1 MYSIS
6 IITAMVVAQDTCT
19 GLSIA
24 DCTSSS
30 RFGCSWLPSSGECVR
45 LCFDLNEAEC
55 TSNPACEYYSGYC
68 IDVAPCSERMLESCI
83 ANCGIV
89 AGQNTCRSCSSAA
102 NKTDCG
108 RISNCEWDGQKCGAS
123 SLECFTFSQSEC
135 TETGCSWRGHCN
147 VPSVF
152 YDGLCKTSNTTNCIR
167 YKNDLVPCSELTTR
181 PLCAW
186 QATCE
191 WNSFSQSCVD
201 ADFCLAIG
209 DEGKDLCES
218 VGCTDAD
225 DMFCT
230 NATAFTKCASISD
243 KDNCNN
249 QKTCAFYE
257 IYNTSTCS
265 PALGCN
271 SLPES
276 VCTEKPDCRWNSS
289 SNTCGDSGR
298 PCGEIRMLCG
308 GEKCKNMVRDPD
320 MTEYSYFGSFFDGQ
334 LLASKSD
341 GQPLKNGIPC
351 IDCPVCQPGYVTN
364 VGATIQCGADGI
376 GSFGQQI
383 CVIPGNY
390 SDPASTPASPD
401 GDDNNNIIII
411 IIIATVGG
419 ALLLVIVLVVVVSKV
434 CSKKRVSN
442 NDGYS
447 QELCQ

>member
-1 MYSIS
+1 MSPIS
-6 IITAMVVAQDTCT
+6 IITVMGILAADVCENLPIAECVQDT
-19 GLSIA
+19 S
-24 DCTSSS
+24 DQ
-30 RFGCSWLPSSGECVR
+30 CSWLPASGECAEKCYV
-45 LCFDLNEAEC
+45 LNSTKCVA
-55 TSNPACEYYSGYC
+55 SPACSYSFYC
-68 IDVAPCSERMLESCI
+68 THVEECSERMLNDCYDG
-83 ANCGIV
+83 CGV
-89 AGQNTCRSCSSAA
+89 EVGQNTCRSCSSAA
-102 NKTDCG
+102 TKTDCG
-108 RISNCEWDGQKCGAS
+108 RISNCEWDGQTCGKEKECLPISNS
-123 SLECFTFSQSEC
+123 SICM
-135 TETGCSWRGHCN
+135 ETGCIWNGNRCAFPYVGG
-147 VPSVF
+147 
-152 YDGLCKTSNTTNCIR
+152 YMCKTSDTTNCIR

-181 PLCAW
+181 LLCGR
-186 QATCE
+186 QATCD

-201 ADFCLAIG
+201 S
-209 DEGKDLCES
+209 DLCLNLRGIPSLCETAGCIS
-218 VGCTDAD
+218 VGD
-225 DMFCT
+225 FCT
-230 NATAFTKCASISD
+230 NATAFTKCESISD
-243 KDNCNN
+243 KDECNK
-249 QKTCAFYE
+249 QKTCAFDE